1 MEVANSD
8 PTFLYIYLAAR
19 ASILHILQCPIHTT
33 PYLPISLL
41 PKQVHPRGHSQGQ
54 CPGLGANTSP
64 STWAQAARDPGEG
77 SPIWPQAL
85 PGTEGSQLGL
95 AFPIPHKLIR
105 QGLRQEQKVGELFQ
119 VQATVVQAI
128 WELGTEDKML

>member
-1 MEVANSD
+1 M
-8 PTFLYIYLAAR
+8 
-19 ASILHILQCPIHTT
+19 
-33 PYLPISLL
+33 
-41 PKQVHPRGHSQGQ
+41 
-54 CPGLGANTSP
+54 GANTSP

-77 SPIWPQAL
+77 SSIWPQAL
-85 PGTEGSQLGL
+85 LGTKGSQLGL
-95 AFPIPHKLIR
+95 AFPILHKLIR